1 MNYLRPEI
9 RKDDWTLEEDVLLVN
24 LLNNNG
30 KNWKIIEE
38 HFPGRTQNQIKNRYF
53 GRLKKLAE
61 RKAMQGKR
69 EKRRRNSENRL
80 TDLKGR

>member
-61 RKAMQGKR
+61 RKANPQTNLNSNE
-69 EKRRRNSENRL
+69 EK
-80 TDLKGR
+80 

>member
-9 RKDDWTLEEDVLLVN
+9 RKDEWTLEEDLLLVN
-24 LLNNNG
+24 LLNKNG
-30 KNWKIIEE
+30 KNWKFIEE

-61 RKAMQGKR
+61 RKSNPQNNIGGKV
-69 EKRRRNSENRL
+69 ENAS
-80 TDLKGR
+80 KG

>member
-9 RKDDWTLEEDVLLVN
+9 RKDEWTLDEDLLLVN

-30 KNWKIIEE
+30 KDWKMIEE

-53 GRLKKLAE
+53 GRLKKLHE
-61 RKAMQGKR
+61 KKTGCQNNVKGSEKNTPKR
-69 EKRRRNSENRL
+69 I
-80 TDLKGR
+80 